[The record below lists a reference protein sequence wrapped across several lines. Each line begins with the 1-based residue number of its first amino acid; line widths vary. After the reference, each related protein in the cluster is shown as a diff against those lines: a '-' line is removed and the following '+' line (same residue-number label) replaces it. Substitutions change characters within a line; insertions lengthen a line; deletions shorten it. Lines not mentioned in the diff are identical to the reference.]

1 MEDKAIPEAVFQV
14 GVVVRSVDETL
25 KKLKDCFEIDTDSIQ
40 IKTTKDMAEQGVFT
54 DASYNGKP
62 ADQNGPPEFWRR

>member
-40 IKTTKDMAEQGVFT
+40 IKTTKDMAEQGVLRPT
-54 DASYNGKP
+54 TASPPSSISKRP
-62 ADQNGPPEFWRR
+62 A